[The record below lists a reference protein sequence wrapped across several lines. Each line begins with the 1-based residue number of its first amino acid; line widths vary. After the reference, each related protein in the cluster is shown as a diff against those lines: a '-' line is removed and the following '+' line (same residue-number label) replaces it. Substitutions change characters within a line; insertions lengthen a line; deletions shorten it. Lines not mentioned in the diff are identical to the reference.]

1 MHTVI
6 KNGRIIDPANQLD
19 TTADLYLSDGH
30 VAAIGTAPHNFQPNT
45 TIDAHNCLVLPGI
58 VDLTARVGEPGPH
71 AHMLESE
78 MDTAAKGGITSLV
91 CPPDTS
97 PILDEPALV
106 QMLHFR
112 AQQLQKTRLFP
123 LGALTKQ
130 LQGEHL
136 TGMVELTEAGCVGFG
151 QAEAPIQN
159 TQVLMRAMQYAA
171 TFDYTV
177 WLRPQDPWLGGGVA
191 ASGALATRM
200 GLSGEPVL
208 SETIALMTII
218 ALVEATGARVHICRL
233 SSQAG
238 VELVRL
244 AKARKLPISCDVSI
258 NNLHLC
264 DNDIGHFDS
273 RTRLTPPLRSSTDRD
288 ALRAALQDG
297 TIDALVSDHTPVD
310 TDAKILP
317 FNDAQAG
324 AVGLELLLPLL
335 LHWAQQD
342 HIPLPVALAAV
353 CSRPANILQPCVP
366 AHLSLG
372 NLQVGSSADI
382 CIFNPNIEWQ
392 ITKETL
398 SGHGRY
404 TPFEGYRMMG
414 RVTHTLLAGK
424 LVHTRSE

>member
-6 KNGRIIDPANQLD
+6 QNGRIIDPTNQLD
-19 TTADLYLSDGH
+19 TTADVYISQGRI
-30 VAAIGTAPHNFQPNT
+30 ASIGKAPENFHPNT
-45 TIDAHNCLVLPGI
+45 TIHANGCLVLPGI
-58 VDLTARVGEPGPH
+58 IDLTARVGEPGPH

-78 MDTAAKGGITSLV
+78 VATAAKGGVTSLV

-97 PILDEPALV
+97 PVLDEPGLV

-123 LGALTKQ
+123 VGALTKQ
-130 LQGEHL
+130 LEGKNL
-136 TGMVELTEAGCVGFG
+136 TGMVELAEAGCIGFG
-151 QAEAPIQN
+151 QADAPIHN
-159 TQVLMRAMQYAA
+159 TQILMRTMQYAA
-171 TFDYTV
+171 TFGYTV
-177 WLRPQDPWLGGGVA
+177 WLRPQDPWLGKGVA

-218 ALVEATGARVHICRL
+218 ALVEETGARVHICRL

-238 VELVRL
+238 VALIRQ
-244 AKARKLPISCDVSI
+244 AKARHLPISCDVSI

-273 RTRLTPPLRSSTDRD
+273 RTRLTPPLRSSSDRD

-317 FNDAQAG
+317 FNDAQPG

-342 HIPLPVALAAV
+342 NIPLLTALAAV
-353 CSRPANILQPCVP
+353 CSRPAHVMQATPTDLG
-366 AHLSLG
+366 LG
-372 NLQVGSSADI
+372 NLSVGSTADI
-382 CIFNPNIEWQ
+382 CICDPNTEWQ
-392 ITKETL
+392 IRKDTL

-404 TPFEGYRMMG
+404 TPFEGYRMTG

-424 LVHTRSE
+424 LVYTSAH